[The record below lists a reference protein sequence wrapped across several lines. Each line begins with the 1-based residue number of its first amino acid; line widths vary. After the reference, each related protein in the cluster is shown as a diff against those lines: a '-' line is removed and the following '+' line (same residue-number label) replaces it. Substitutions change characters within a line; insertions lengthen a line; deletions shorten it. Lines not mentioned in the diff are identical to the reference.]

1 MKRVFAL
8 NASPRTRGN
17 TAVMLETFLDALSG
31 AAVEVENLRVSDLHV
46 RSCRGCLRCNL
57 AGRCTLRGDD
67 WELLCGKLLGADVLV
82 FASPIYFRHVP
93 APLKNIID
101 RFRSFVQVQITETG
115 LRHTPR
121 HHWEKD
127 FVLLLSMGSPDAR
140 EAGPV
145 CDLFSFITEI
155 FGSGN
160 RLHMVAGTRLAVSR
174 QVSMTEQELSG
185 LYEKLGIPAAL
196 VSGDHKRN
204 RLLLKQC
211 ADIAQQ
217 VVGGKGAGAEGSR
230 RS

>member
-1 MKRVFAL
+1 MKRVLAL
-8 NASPRTRGN
+8 NASPRMRGN
-17 TAVMLETFLDALSG
+17 TALMLERFFDALSG
-31 AAVEVENLRVSDLHV
+31 TAVAAEKLSVSDLHV

-57 AGRCTLRGDD
+57 TDRCTLRGDD
-67 WELLCGKLLGADVLV
+67 WESLSGKLLGADVLV
-82 FASPIYFRHVP
+82 FASPIYFHHVP

-121 HHWEKD
+121 HHWQKD

-155 FGSGN
+155 LGPGN
-160 RLHMVAGTRLAVSR
+160 RLHTVTGTRLAVPR
-174 QVSMTEQELSG
+174 QVCMTEQELGG
-185 LYEKLGIPAAL
+185 LYEKLGLPAQL
-196 VSGDHKRN
+196 VPGDHKRN
-204 RLLLKQC
+204 RLLLQQC

-217 VVGGKGAGAEGSR
+217 VVGG
-230 RS
+230 